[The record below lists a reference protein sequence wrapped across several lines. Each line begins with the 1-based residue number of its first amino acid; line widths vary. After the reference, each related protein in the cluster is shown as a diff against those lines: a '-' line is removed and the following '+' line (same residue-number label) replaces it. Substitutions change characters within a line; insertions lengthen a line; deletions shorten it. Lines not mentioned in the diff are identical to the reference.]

1 MLNRKITDNPE
12 QTSGVPTQNP
22 VIEYVEILHKTAIE
36 LQTNSFKTTKFKD
49 GLDNIRECIK
59 RLLLIINSALPAIEK
74 IKTITAP
81 VKLSPELTHR
91 MQAAE
96 RLTNQSEET
105 LKNIQQEYSK
115 RKRLIAITQEKYQQ
129 QLNEIDNNSEI
140 QRKRALQQKYK
151 SLLSEKGMIQA
162 QLTALES
169 KNQTSSIKSIFGS
182 NKKNPTQLC
191 YVELNLKA
199 VEKEIAATH
208 KELGDELS
216 TDFYNENSVLL
227 TECANQLLRVN
238 KEFGIKIKAAEDE
251 LKLRETNLFK
261 LYVESEKIKF
271 QSVCSIDRDLM
282 ILIVKMNALLGQ
294 IDQAIDLAYQQY
306 QQKNKVQSSRNN
318 TLFPNAEPNFA
329 SLIKIANNCQSQLH
343 EMNGVIRCPESGN
356 LTIAELMQRYTS
368 TDEAT
373 RAAFLSDKNSE
384 DVVDTILPRTSN
396 EHVTPLLSSERL
408 LRRPG
413 GV

>member
-12 QTSGVPTQNP
+12 QTSAVPTQNP

-59 RLLLIINSALPAIEK
+59 RLLLIINSALPAIGK

-182 NKKNPTQLC
+182 NKKNSTQ
-191 YVELNLKA
+191 
-199 VEKEIAATH
+199 
-208 KELGDELS
+208 
-216 TDFYNENSVLL
+216 
-227 TECANQLLRVN
+227 
-238 KEFGIKIKAAEDE
+238 
-251 LKLRETNLFK
+251 
-261 LYVESEKIKF
+261 
-271 QSVCSIDRDLM
+271 
-282 ILIVKMNALLGQ
+282 
-294 IDQAIDLAYQQY
+294 
-306 QQKNKVQSSRNN
+306 
-318 TLFPNAEPNFA
+318 
-329 SLIKIANNCQSQLH
+329 
-343 EMNGVIRCPESGN
+343 
-356 LTIAELMQRYTS
+356 
-368 TDEAT
+368 
-373 RAAFLSDKNSE
+373 
-384 DVVDTILPRTSN
+384 
-396 EHVTPLLSSERL
+396 
-408 LRRPG
+408 
-413 GV
+413 